1 MKDTTPEELKIH
13 NFKYFYR
20 HLQNKIETNR
30 QKKKIIQKQ
39 KFSMF
44 KQSLKYFYTPKFDTL
59 FFEKKVQIL
68 AKCQT
73 WEVSKILYLTSS
85 Q

>member
-1 MKDTTPEELKIH
+1 MKNTTPEELKIH

-39 KFSMF
+39 KFSML
-44 KQSLKYFYTPKFDTL
+44 KQSLKYFYTFAPKM
-59 FFEKKVQIL
+59 
-68 AKCQT
+68 
-73 WEVSKILYLTSS
+73 
-85 Q
+85 